1 MQRHQKHQDTEIK
14 QALCRDNN
22 ITKNNMNTEIKPAL
36 CRDTKNMRT
45 EKLKDTEIKQE
56 YKHYAETP

>member
-1 MQRHQKHQDTEIK
+1 
-14 QALCRDNN
+14 
-22 ITKNNMNTEIKPAL
+22 MNTEIKPAL